1 MTGTYIDSSLFV
13 KSFVFEQDSPAAIE
27 MIEAVGEPFLFSHLH
42 EIEIPNAIRL
52 KRFRGEITRAQ
63 ETLAIRAFEAD
74 VHSGRFSRPAYDI
87 GTVFGRAEHLSGRH
101 SGDIGTRSLDL
112 LHVAAAL
119 EAGCT
124 VFASYD
130 QRQRKCAALSGLKVI
145 PATLPSTCM
154 TASKMLKGKA

>member
-1 MTGTYIDSSLFV
+1 MSTYVDTSIWV
-13 KSFVFEQDSPAAIE
+13 KSFVREADSPDALEILEAA
-27 MIEAVGEPFLFSHLH
+27 GEPLMYSHLH

-63 ETLAIRAFEAD
+63 ETAAIRAFQTD
-74 VHSGRFSRPAYDI
+74 VDMGRMARPAYDL
-87 GTVFGRAEHLSGRH
+87 GAVFIRAEQLSARH

-124 VFASYD
+124 SFASLD
-130 QRQRKCAALSGLKVI
+130 ERQRKCAALAGMKVI
-145 PATLPSTCM
+145 PAKP
-154 TASKMLKGKA
+154 ARRK

>member
-1 MTGTYIDSSLFV
+1 MSSAAYVDSGLFV
-13 KSFVFEQDSPAAIE
+13 KSYIEEPNSKEADAILRGLGTPFV
-27 MIEAVGEPFLFSHLH
+27 FSHLH

-63 ETLAIRAFEAD
+63 ETAALRVFQAD
-74 VHSGRFSRPAYDI
+74 VDAGRFARPAYDI
-87 GTVFGRAEHLSGRH
+87 STVFIRAEQLSARH

-124 VFASYD
+124 AFASYD
-130 QRQRKCAALSGLKVI
+130 ERQRKCAALAGLKV
-145 PATLPSTCM
+145 LSGQSTPDR
-154 TASKMLKGKA
+154 KGAPRRKP

>member
-1 MTGTYIDSSLFV
+1 MTSTYIDSSLFV

-27 MIEAVGEPFLFSHLH
+27 MIEVVGEPFLFSHLH

-101 SGDIGTRSLDL
+101 SGDIGTRSMDL

-145 PATLPSTCM
+145 PATLPSSSM
-154 TASKMLKGKA
+154 TASKMSKGKN

>member
-1 MTGTYIDSSLFV
+1 MTSTYIDSSLFV
-13 KSFVFEQDSPAAIE
+13 KSFVFEKNSPAAIKI
-27 MIEAVGEPFLFSHLH
+27 IEAVGEPFLFSHLH

-63 ETLAIRAFEAD
+63 ETLAIRAFESD
-74 VHSGRFSRPAYDI
+74 VGSGRFSRPTYDL
-87 GTVFGRAEHLSGRH
+87 GSVFTRAEHLSRRY

-119 EAGCT
+119 EADCT

-145 PATLPSTCM
+145 PARIPPPHDPERLIG
-154 TASKMLKGKA
+154 A